1 MITQAA
7 SLVQVF
13 FSVSV
18 KQDAGLTDKQIQNM
32 LSSSAGYLIVYLVIL
47 SQLL

>member
-13 FSVSV
+13 VSV